1 MIVIK
6 INVKIVI
13 LSILIA
19 LIMYPETIAYLVS
32 MGKNLNTARRLGT
45 VTEKE
50 AKITADTDKT
60 RVVFIFDDGWESVYL
75 KAGGIMEKYGYK
87 ASISVIPSL
96 VGEKEY
102 MSYEQLSRLQLKG
115 WDLLN
120 HSYSHEE
127 KAYDNPDKLLA
138 DFNKAREWMK
148 NRYMGKCSD
157 MLIIPYGEINPYLI
171 NCLKVAGYRNVRT
184 SDNIIILDKNKI
196 EYFPVTTVNLLT
208 NVSPGKVKD
217 ILAQSFEEPKT
228 ILFIL
233 HKIGEGDDGF
243 GMIYGEDKL
252 EEIIKF
258 INEHEEEFEV
268 INYSQ
273 LFI

>member
-171 NCLKVAGYRNVRT
+171 NCLKAAGYRNVRT

-217 ILAQSFEEPKT
+217 TGAIL
-228 ILFIL
+228 
-233 HKIGEGDDGF
+233 
-243 GMIYGEDKL
+243 
-252 EEIIKF
+252 
-258 INEHEEEFEV
+258 
-268 INYSQ
+268 
-273 LFI
+273 